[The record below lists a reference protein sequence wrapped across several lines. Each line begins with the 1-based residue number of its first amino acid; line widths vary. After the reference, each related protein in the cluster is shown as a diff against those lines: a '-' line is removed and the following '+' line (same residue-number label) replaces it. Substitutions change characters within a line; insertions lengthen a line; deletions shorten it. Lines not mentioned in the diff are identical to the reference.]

1 MTEQREGLQESLK
14 KRRNKSKNLQTPLLQ
29 SMQGRLEAFFQSIE
43 QLQTQ
48 GLRHLLTRLFF
59 LPKTGLGLRVLHKK
73 VRSTVCS
80 EENLVQREMLLLQLL
95 SFSQRI
101 KDAGYVIRKEQ
112 ETQMEQIY
120 CML

>member
-1 MTEQREGLQESLK
+1 MMTEQREGLQESLK

-59 LPKTGLGLRVLHKK
+59 LPKTGLGLQVLRKK
-73 VRSTVCS
+73 VRSAVCS
-80 EENLVQREMLLLQLL
+80 EENLVQREMLPLQLL
-95 SFSQRI
+95 LFSQ
-101 KDAGYVIRKEQ
+101 
-112 ETQMEQIY
+112 
-120 CML
+120 